1 MIVNTNIASL
11 NAQRSL
17 TGTNNAMQKSLE
29 KLSSGSRINKAADD
43 AAGLA
48 ISEKMRGQ
56 IKGLSQAV
64 RNAQSA
70 ISLIQTGEGALNET
84 HSILQRMRE
93 LAVQSASDT
102 NTADDRTKIQAE
114 MDQLAKEI
122 SRISNT
128 TEFNT
133 QNLLAGGLN
142 DTFHIGA
149 NAGQNISLTVNAM
162 DAQSLGVAGALVDT
176 TFTNTN
182 TAVTSIATTS
192 SNVSGYYVSATKT
205 ATAASAVTQS
215 NALGGAGT
223 AGVGSYTGS
232 SDTTFKVKIT
242 GTNDEGAGVME
253 VTSAAYS
260 TDGGTTWINASVDS
274 SGAGSSTITLANGAT
289 LAVASDAQ
297 NAVDDTYTYTA
308 SAEYLSFQL
317 NSAANG
323 GGTRIGSIVKAYNN
337 ESSVQIGSSTTNQA
351 VTVNFAFATVKAA
364 IAVAGTYEGDQ
375 ITQTSTSSTAA
386 TIGAN
391 GTVTTDAVAYKGV
404 DVTTQANA
412 NLSITTIDNAIKTV
426 SQERSKL
433 GAMQNRLEH
442 TINNLQA
449 ASENL
454 TSAESSIRDVDMAA
468 EMSTFTKNQI
478 LSQAGVAMLAQA
490 NQVPQAVLK
499 LLG

>member
-11 NAQRSL
+11 NAQKSL
-17 TGTNNAMQKSLE
+17 LGTNNAMQKSLE

-56 IKGLSQAV
+56 IKGLNQAV

-102 NTADDRTKIQAE
+102 NTADDRSKIQAE

-122 SRISNT
+122 TRISNT

-149 NAGQNISLTVNAM
+149 NKDQSIALSINAM
-162 DAQSLGVAGALVDT
+162 DAMSLGVAGSTVT
-176 TFTNTN
+176 TGGEVLGTTGITNLSNAGRGLETGTGYSIVTDN
-182 TAVTSIATTS
+182 TEAAISVAMAKGGTGTAVAGNATLTS
-192 SNVSGYYVSATKT
+192 
-205 ATAASAVTQS
+205 AAA
-215 NALGGAGT
+215 
-223 AGVGSYTGS
+223 YTG
-232 SDTTFKVKIT
+232 T
-242 GTNDEGAGVME
+242 
-253 VTSAAYS
+253 TSAAYMIQVQSVANAGADVSSIRYS
-260 TDGGTTWINASVDS
+260 TDAGDTWKIATGNNVFDIGNGLEFNTASLAGGAYDTGTTFSFTIAPETTTFELYDTDGTTQIGATATAYVGSTSITIGNTAADKTIQVNYTYSNLAD
-274 SGAGSSTITLANGAT
+274 GAGGGKATFNVVSSA
-289 LAVASDAQ
+289 
-297 NAVDDTYTYTA
+297 
-308 SAEYLSFQL
+308 
-317 NSAANG
+317 
-323 GGTRIGSIVKAYNN
+323 
-337 ESSVQIGSSTTNQA
+337 
-351 VTVNFAFATVKAA
+351 
-364 IAVAGTYEGDQ
+364 
-375 ITQTSTSSTAA
+375 STAA
-386 TIGAN
+386 TVVNGVVQGNGADTKA
-391 GTVTTDAVAYKGV
+391 GIAVN
-404 DVTTQANA
+404 TQIAANNA
-412 NLSITTIDNAIKTV
+412 ISTIDSAINTV
-426 SQERSKL
+426 SEERSKL

-442 TINNLQA
+442 TINNLQT
-449 ASENL
+449 ASENM
-454 TSAESSIRDVDMAA
+454 TSAESRIRDVDMAA
-468 EMSTFTKNQI
+468 EMSAFTKSQI